1 MRAGFFVGLILI
13 GSQVFA
19 DTTNLEGIWTLDEI
33 RSTGLSSDRAWERAR
48 ELHNHSISI
57 EDHSFILPDGI
68 RCSIS
73 QWRPETLRNDMR
85 TFGSFGGNWQE
96 IGLTGDDHQFDVMIA
111 DLTCD
116 GENERLFRLISQPG
130 QGLYLADFGRV
141 FSGMQRQ
148 EANQ

>member
-1 MRAGFFVGLILI
+1 MRAGFLVGLILI

-19 DTTNLEGIWTLDEI
+19 DTANLQGMWTLGEI
-33 RSTGLSSDRAWERAR
+33 RYTGLSSDRAWERAQD
-48 ELHNHSISI
+48 LHNHSISV
-57 EDHSFILPDGI
+57 EEHSFILPGGI

-73 QWRPETLRNDMR
+73 QWKPETLRNDMR

-96 IGLTGDDHQFDVMIA
+96 IGLTGADNQFDVMIA

-116 GENERLFRLISQPG
+116 GENERLFRIISKPDY
-130 QGLYLADFGRV
+130 GLYLADFGRV
-141 FSGMQRQ
+141 FAVMQRQ